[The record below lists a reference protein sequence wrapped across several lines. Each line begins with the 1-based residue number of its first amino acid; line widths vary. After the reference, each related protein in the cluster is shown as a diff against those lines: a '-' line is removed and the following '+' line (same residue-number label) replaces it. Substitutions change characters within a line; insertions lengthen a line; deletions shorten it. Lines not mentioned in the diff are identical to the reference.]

1 MFFYTKEMEICPA
14 YISKYNSSC
23 EKHYH
28 LMIRNEK
35 GWHYLSVNT
44 IRITNTNNL
53 KEIMVVFIV

>member
-1 MFFYTKEMEICPA
+1 MEICPA

-44 IRITNTNNL
+44 ISITNTNNL
-53 KEIMVVFIV
+53 KKIMVVFIV